1 MALSEREQRLL
12 EEMERSLYQS
22 DADVVGA
29 GRRDGAP
36 SYVSV
41 TFGVLLAL
49 VGLGGAIASIAARL
63 PVLGIVGFVVIVLG
77 ILLTFRRKREGLP
90 SATQKPASGKRAH
103 GSPVMDAFEDR
114 WERRRERRDQ

>member
-22 DADVVGA
+22 DADVVGS
-29 GRRDGAP
+29 GRRGGAP

-41 TFGVLLAL
+41 TFGILLAL
-49 VGLGGAIASIAARL
+49 IGLAGAIASIAARL
-63 PVLGIVGFVVIVLG
+63 PFLGVIGFVVIVLG
-77 ILLTFRRKREGLP
+77 ILLTFRRKRGTAAE
-90 SATQKPASGKRAH
+90 PAEKSGRRTH